1 MASTGNLVSIK
12 MIASRLMSN
21 PVMKDM
27 NYEFIVDN
35 AIQVLRIL
43 DAPSLYFEKREVLN
57 VSGYRALKP
66 IQMVKVEGVC
76 KLNDY
81 SINSNYEQYPSYI
94 KDSNESFTNQNKIT
108 PLRVSSGI
116 DGGDGYT
123 YRLNNKYITVDFEEG
138 HIYIVYKM
146 IAVDDECYPLVLD
159 NEVLLRCVESYI
171 KYKWF
176 DVMNDIDVISDR
188 KLAKA
193 EQDYMF
199 NVGQADSRLK
209 MPSVDEMQTLVNM
222 TTQLLP
228 NNQEWEQRFQFLG
241 QREYMKIH

>member
-12 MIASRLMSN
+12 MIASRLMRN

-57 VSGYRALKP
+57 VSNYRALKP
-66 IQMVKVEGVC
+66 IQIVKVEGVC
-76 KLNDY
+76 KL
-81 SINSNYEQYPSYI
+81 INYLENENYEHYPDYI
-94 KDSNESFTNQNKIT
+94 KDSNESFVNQNNMI

-116 DGGDGYT
+116 DNGGGDT
-123 YRLNNKYITVDFEEG
+123 YRLNNKYINVDFEEG
-138 HIYIVYKM
+138 YIYIVYKM
-146 IAVDDECYPLVLD
+146 VAVDEECYPLVLD
-159 NEVLLRCVESYI
+159 NEILLRCVESYI

-176 DVMNDIDVISDR
+176 DIMNDIDVISDR

-199 NVGQADSRLK
+199 NIGQADSSLK

-222 TTQLLP
+222 TTQVLP
-228 NNQEWEQRFQFLG
+228 NTREWEQRFQLLG